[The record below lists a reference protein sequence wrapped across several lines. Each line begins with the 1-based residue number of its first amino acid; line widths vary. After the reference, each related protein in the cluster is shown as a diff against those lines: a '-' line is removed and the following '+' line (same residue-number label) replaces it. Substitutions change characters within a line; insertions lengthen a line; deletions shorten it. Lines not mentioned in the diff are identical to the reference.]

1 MYLKNTQHLEIR
13 AQSIIVKN
21 DKNKKQKQKTK

>member
-1 MYLKNTQHLEIR
+1 MYLKNTQYLEIR